1 MKNVSLLILPLLL
14 ISCSHTRKGDNA
26 LPLRATAQVPSSP
39 SLEQSSYKADAP
51 LIPEGRSC
59 FTRIFEG
66 EIVTGAGLT
75 YEDAQMDLHKK
86 LPMVGVLQAVN
97 LEQTKISAGSS
108 YSETSIMRNKIS
120 ANIDTMVTQNCKI
133 NGLFAISVMLP
144 ENSINYIPKSVS
156 ELIDVSEEATFAYA
170 SKACGNDQYSVLVS
184 MNDDFDISEG
194 RIVSQK
200 RERGVHKL
208 VVCGQFKLKSSWNPQ
223 HGWSTDI
230 REIFANKYN
239 LIYLGSVRTKD
250 IRDYSREFHLE
261 MIKNA
266 IAKK

>member
-1 MKNVSLLILPLLL
+1 MKNVSLLMLPLLL

-26 LPLRATAQVPSSP
+26 LPQQPIAQTYSTPSV
-39 SLEQSSYKADAP
+39 EQSAFKSNVP

-59 FTRIFEG
+59 FNKTFEG
-66 EIVTGAGLT
+66 EIVTGVGIT
-75 YEDAQMDLHKK
+75 YEDAQIDLHKK

-97 LEQTKISAGSS
+97 LEQTKISTGST

-133 NGLFAISVMLP
+133 NGLFAISAILP

-156 ELIDVSEEATFAYA
+156 DLIDVSDEANFVHA

-184 MNDDFDISEG
+184 MNDEFETSGGKVVYHKNESGI
-194 RIVSQK
+194 
-200 RERGVHKL
+200 HKL
-208 VVCGQFKLKSSWNPQ
+208 VVCGQFKLKSRWNPQ
-223 HGWSTDI
+223 HGWSNDT

-239 LIYLGSVRTKD
+239 LIYLGSVRIKD
-250 IRDYSREFHLE
+250 IRDYSREFQLE